1 MDGMT
6 KREFL
11 SRLNEGLSGLPQ
23 EDAAGRLAFYSEM
36 IDDRIEDGLSE
47 EEAVAGIGPVEKIV
61 AQIIEETPLTTLA
74 KEKLRPKRRL
84 RVWEIVL
91 LVLGSPLWL
100 SLLLAAFAVVLTVYL
115 AIWVLVLSLWIVDL
129 AFFAAFLGGLIA
141 GVLFFTGSGILSGLP
156 VLGAGLVFAGLSI
169 FLFFLC
175 KETTKC
181 AAVLTKKIGS
191 KIKSS
196 FKGRRTQNETD
207 N

>member
-1 MDGMT
+1 MT

-11 SRLNEGLSGLPQ
+11 SRLNEGLFGLPQ

-84 RVWEIVL
+84 RVWETVL

-100 SLLLAAFAVVLTVYL
+100 SLLLTAFAVVLTVYL
-115 AIWVLVLSLWIVDL
+115 VIWVLVLSLWIVDL

-175 KETTKC
+175 REATKC

>member
-1 MDGMT
+1 MT

-115 AIWVLVLSLWIVDL
+115 VIWVLVLSLWIVDL

>member
-1 MDGMT
+1 MT

-175 KETTKC
+175 RETTKC

>member
-1 MDGMT
+1 MT

-84 RVWEIVL
+84 RVWETVL

-100 SLLLAAFAVVLTVYL
+100 SLLLTAFAVVLTVYL
-115 AIWVLVLSLWIVDL
+115 VIWVLVLSLWIVDL

-175 KETTKC
+175 RETTKC

>member
-1 MDGMT
+1 MT

-84 RVWEIVL
+84 RVWETVL

-100 SLLLAAFAVVLTVYL
+100 SLLLTAFAVVLTVYL
-115 AIWVLVLSLWIVDL
+115 VIWVLVLPLWIVDL

>member
-1 MDGMT
+1 MT

-84 RVWEIVL
+84 RVWETVL

-100 SLLLAAFAVVLTVYL
+100 SLLLTAFAVVLTVYL
-115 AIWVLVLSLWIVDL
+115 VIWVLVLSLWIVDL

>member
-1 MDGMT
+1 MT

-91 LVLGSPLWL
+91 LVLGSPLWH

>member
-1 MDGMT
+1 MT

-84 RVWEIVL
+84 RVWETVL

-100 SLLLAAFAVVLTVYL
+100 SLLLTAFAVVLTVYL

>member
-1 MDGMT
+1 MT

>member
-1 MDGMT
+1 MT

-91 LVLGSPLWL
+91 LALGSPLWL
-100 SLLLAAFAVVLTVYL
+100 SLLITVFAVVLTVYL
-115 AIWVLVLSLWIVDL
+115 LIWVLVLSLWIVDL
-129 AFFAAFLGGLIA
+129 SFFAAFFGGAAA
-141 GVLFFTGSGILSGLP
+141 GVLFFTGSGGLP
-156 VLGAGLVFAGLSI
+156 GLSLFGAGLVFAGFSI
-169 FLFFLC
+169 FLFFGC
-175 KETTKC
+175 KEATKG
-181 AAVLTKKIGS
+181 AAVLTKKIES
-191 KIKSS
+191 KIKST
-196 FKGRRTQNETD
+196 FKGRRTQNETG

>member
-1 MDGMT
+1 MT

-181 AAVLTKKIGS
+181 AAVLTEKIGS

>member
-1 MDGMT
+1 MT

-84 RVWEIVL
+84 RVWETVL

-100 SLLLAAFAVVLTVYL
+100 SLLLTAFAVVLTVYL
-115 AIWVLVLSLWIVDL
+115 VIWVLVLSLWIVDL
-129 AFFAAFLGGLIA
+129 SFFAAFFGGAAA
-141 GVLFFTGSGILSGLP
+141 GVLFFTGSGGLP
-156 VLGAGLVFAGLSI
+156 GLSLFGAGLVFAGFSI
-169 FLFFLC
+169 FLFFGC
-175 KETTKC
+175 KEATKG
-181 AAVLTKKIGS
+181 AAVLTKKIES
-191 KIKSS
+191 KIKST
-196 FKGRRTQNETD
+196 FKGRRTQNETG

>member
-1 MDGMT
+1 MT

-47 EEAVAGIGPVEKIV
+47 EEAVAGIGPVGKIV

-100 SLLLAAFAVVLTVYL
+100 SLLLATFAVVLTVYL

>member
-1 MDGMT
+1 MT

-196 FKGRRTQNETD
+196 FKGRRTQNEPD

>member
-1 MDGMT
+1 MT

-47 EEAVAGIGPVEKIV
+47 EEEVAGIGPVEKIV

-84 RVWEIVL
+84 RVWETVL

-100 SLLLAAFAVVLTVYL
+100 SLLLTAFAAVLTVYL
-115 AIWVLVLSLWIVDL
+115 VIWVLVLSLWIVDL

-175 KETTKC
+175 RETTKC

>member
-1 MDGMT
+1 MT

-196 FKGRRTQNETD
+196 FKGRRT
-207 N
+207 

>member
-1 MDGMT
+1 MT

-61 AQIIEETPLTTLA
+61 VQIIEETPLTTLA

>member
-1 MDGMT
+1 MT

-84 RVWEIVL
+84 RVWETVL

-100 SLLLAAFAVVLTVYL
+100 SLLLTAFAVVLTVYL
-115 AIWVLVLSLWIVDL
+115 VIWVLVLSLWIVDL
-129 AFFAAFLGGLIA
+129 AFFAAFLGGLIE

>member
-1 MDGMT
+1 MT

-100 SLLLAAFAVVLTVYL
+100 SLLLAEFAVVLTVYL

>member
-1 MDGMT
+1 MT

-84 RVWEIVL
+84 RVWETVL

-100 SLLLAAFAVVLTVYL
+100 SLLLTAFAAVLTVYL
-115 AIWVLVLSLWIVDL
+115 VIWVLVLSLWIVDL

-175 KETTKC
+175 RETTKC